1 MPSEAVNLGSGGA
14 SDEGPVDEHERQA
27 LRGAVVTHH
36 LPRHRLLVRRLPP
49 HARPAH
55 ATRKVCQALLTK
67 VGDADQPRFQTSNVI
82 VNLAMGG
89 TSIVLVP
96 AA

>member
-1 MPSEAVNLGSGGA
+1 VDVKSGGA

-27 LRGAVVTHH
+27 LRRAVVAHH

-55 ATRKVCQALLTK
+55 AAGEVRQALLTK
-67 VGDADQPRFQTSNVI
+67 GQRQGFYLLSHTHTVKATYEQAELV
-82 VNLAMGG
+82 A
-89 TSIVLVP
+89 VP